1 MDFGRSLRLCRASRG
16 LSQRELAGM
25 SGISVSYLS
34 LLEKNLRDPALSVV
48 EKIASALNVPVS
60 ILLFLGT
67 DSGEIRQISPQA
79 HDAIAGAA
87 LKLMNAHA
95 D

>member
-16 LSQRELAGM
+16 LSQSELAKM

-48 EKIASALNVPVS
+48 EKIASALNVPTS

-67 DSGEIRQISPQA
+67 DPEEIRQINPQV

>member
-16 LSQRELAGM
+16 FSQRELAAK
-25 SGISVSYLS
+25 SGISDSYLS

-48 EKIASALNVPVS
+48 EKIATALNVPVS

-67 DSGEIRQISPQA
+67 DSGELEQISPQA
-79 HDAIAGAA
+79 HDAIASAA
-87 LKLMNAHA
+87 LKMINAN
-95 D
+95 